1 MSDVHKPN
9 FVPDRINAEPP
20 IFMGLTMGELRA
32 VALTRFLLSVIA
44 VEMAVTV
51 IYPHVF
57 TYSAGVLVA
66 VFFASTLIKMK
77 AMSIVETQRGKDP
90 FYCQHQA
97 DIGIEIWRS
106 RLFPRVN
113 SHSNSKPKHSF
124 LVEDRFWSPR

>member
-1 MSDVHKPN
+1 MSDIHKPN

-20 IFMGLTMGELRA
+20 IFMGLTMGELRTVA
-32 VALTRFLLSVIA
+32 VTRFILSLVV
-44 VEMAVTV
+44 VEMAVTA

-57 TYSAGVLVA
+57 SYTGGVLGA
-66 VFFASTLIKMK
+66 LFIASTLIIMK

-97 DIGIEIWRS
+97 DISIEIWRS
-106 RLFPRVN
+106 RLFP
-113 SHSNSKPKHSF
+113 STKDKSKSKHSF